1 MAFNSVVLSGRLT
14 ADPDLK
20 YIPSGKAVVTFSVAV
35 DRPTQKGQEK
45 VADFFSVTAWEDLAD
60 LVVQSLSKG
69 SPVVVQGHLRQDRW
83 EKDGQKHSRV
93 IVVASSISEPLWSK
107 KKATTADTSGADPED
122 SEDVPF

>member
-14 ADPDLK
+14 ADPELR
-20 YIPSGKAVVTFSVAV
+20 YVPSGKAVVSFSVAV

-60 LVVQSLSKG
+60 LVVQRLSKG
-69 SPVVVQGHLRQDRW
+69 SPVVVQGRLRQDRW
-83 EKDGQKHSRV
+83 EKDGQKNSRV
-93 IVVASSISEPLWSK
+93 IVVASSISEPLWGK
-107 KKATTADTSGADPED
+107 KRAAAADTSGADPED